1 MSYHQTIYNLLRGY
15 GLSEAGALGMLGN
28 WECES
33 GCEPYRVQGDYQASR
48 AISKAYVDAVESGRM
63 SREQFAGDGKGF
75 GEAQWTLPQRKKNL
89 WDRWRLSSCRL
100 DSVELQVEFAIWEL
114 GQDEWCMGEALLP
127 YLKTV
132 EAIWDATDRIC
143 RKYECPAVNN
153 VQARYEAA
161 LRIRSEIDL
170 SGQSTVG
177 QVSDNG
183 WSTEKLISRAEVLA
197 VMDDLPSYGMTVT
210 DDGVTVAL
218 VDAADAAA
226 KLSNLKPKTGASWIP
241 VTDSLPEVE
250 VVDWVEQDRRESGPM
265 LGCDREGGIH
275 IAVYCQERGKSFWRA
290 AGEGQAGDVVIDIV
304 AWAPLPPA
312 P

>member
-1 MSYHQTIYNLLRGY
+1 MSYHQIIYNLLRGY

-48 AISKAYVDAVESGRM
+48 SISKAYVDAVESGRM

-153 VQARYEAA
+153 VDARYQAA
-161 LRIRSEIDL
+161 LRIRSELDL
-170 SGQSTVG
+170 SGAAV
-177 QVSDNG
+177 VSDNATTEEKPEEPKIETWPPRTIDEHCSG
-183 WSTEKLISRAEVLA
+183 WAEVWLLQSLLKCRGYN
-197 VMDDLPSYGMTVT
+197 V
-210 DDGVTVAL
+210 L
-218 VDAADAAA
+218 VDGIFGDALTH
-226 KLSNLKPKTGASWIP
+226 KVKQFQSENGLNPDGAVGTITWKR
-241 VTDSLPEVE
+241 LMEV
-250 VVDWVEQDRRESGPM
+250 
-265 LGCDREGGIH
+265 
-275 IAVYCQERGKSFWRA
+275 
-290 AGEGQAGDVVIDIV
+290 
-304 AWAPLPPA
+304 
-312 P
+312 